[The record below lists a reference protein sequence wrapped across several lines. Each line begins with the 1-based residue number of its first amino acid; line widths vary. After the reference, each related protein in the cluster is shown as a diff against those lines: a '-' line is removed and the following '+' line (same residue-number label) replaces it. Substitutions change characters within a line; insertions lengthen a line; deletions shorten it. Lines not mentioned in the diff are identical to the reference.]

1 MFFSP
6 KEKKGLLRST
16 ATCPCRMEEI
26 VVKVD
31 GKEYKVF
38 VEETEEGKI
47 LVHCEGDIY
56 EVETKKDVE
65 QSAIERLHKKQA
77 AEEGRLEITA
87 PLPGMIYDVKV
98 KQGMKIRQGQS
109 LFTLIAMKMEN
120 DITAPRDGIVKEI
133 KAKKSDNVNKGDVLA
148 VLE

>member
-1 MFFSP
+1 
-6 KEKKGLLRST
+6 
-16 ATCPCRMEEI
+16 MEEL

-47 LVHCEGDIY
+47 LVHCDGDVY

-65 QSAIERLHKKQA
+65 QSTVEKIHKKKI

-87 PLPGMIYDVKV
+87 PLPGIVYDIKV
-98 KQGMKIRQGQS
+98 KEGTKVKEGQS
-109 LFTLIAMKMEN
+109 LFTLMAMKMEN
-120 DITAPRDGIVKEI
+120 DITAPRDGVVKEI
-133 KAKKSDNVNKGDVLA
+133 KVKKDANVNKGDVLA
-148 VLE
+148 VIE